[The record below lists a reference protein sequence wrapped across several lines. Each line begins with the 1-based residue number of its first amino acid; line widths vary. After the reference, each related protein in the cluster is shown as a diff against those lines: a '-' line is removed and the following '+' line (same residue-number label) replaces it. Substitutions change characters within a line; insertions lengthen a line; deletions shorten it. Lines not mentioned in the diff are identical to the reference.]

1 MEEEDDTS
9 TPASKPRK
17 VAKEHKDQLERLQEK
32 DDVDTDVEDADMQSD
47 DEILGQDVENGEEK
61 PSIMFSIMSS
71 SVFNEIMLFV
81 LSEMDG
87 I

>member
-9 TPASKPRK
+9 RPASKPRK